1 MKEVLQKKCGNLSD
15 PMGKPDTVQMSQ
27 DVPVVHPIIIYRW
40 NHFKRSTAFTDGT
53 YQIREVQREAA
64 YNREGI
70 IQFND
75 VVGLVGKN

>member
-1 MKEVLQKKCGNLSD
+1 MKEVLQKKCGILSD

-27 DVPVVHPIIIYRW
+27 GVPIVHPIIIHSW
-40 NHFKRSTAFTDGT
+40 NLFETSAFTDGT
-53 YQIREVQREAA
+53 YQIRAAA
-64 YNREGI
+64 YYGAEI